1 MNFRT
6 ATTALLASAAIALA
20 ALPAAAQTDTA
31 SRRVRVNDIEM
42 AYEVRGSGDPLL
54 LLHGFF
60 GCGDNWDPFVAR
72 LSERY
77 RLIIPD
83 LREHGRSTNPRKVY
97 THEQS
102 AKDIAA
108 LLDSLGLRR
117 VRALGISSGGMT
129 LLHLATQQPERVEA
143 MVLIGATTHFGEQAK
158 AIMRATGRQGLPPE
172 VRQEF
177 LGCATRG
184 GEAQLKDLSARFAA
198 LEQTHDMAFTA
209 ATLGTI
215 RARTLIVHGDRD
227 IFFPVA
233 IPVAMYQ
240 GIPGS
245 ALWIVPGGDHV
256 PIYGPWAEPFLD
268 EVMRFLG
275 EAPKKEG

>member
-1 MNFRT
+1 MFLVGFA
-6 ATTALLASAAIALA
+6 ATSLG
-20 ALPAAAQTDTA
+20 ALPASAQGDSAA
-31 SRRVRVNDIEM
+31 RRVRVNDIEM
-42 AYEVRGSGDPLL
+42 AYEVRGSGEPLV

-60 GCGDNWDPFVAR
+60 GCGDVWDPFVAR
-72 LSERY
+72 LAERY

-83 LREHGRSTNPRKVY
+83 LREHGGSTNPRKVY
-97 THEQS
+97 THDQS

-129 LLHLATQQPERVEA
+129 LLHLATQQPDRLEA
-143 MVLIGATTHFGEQAK
+143 MVLIGATTHFGDQAK
-158 AIMRATGRQGLPPE
+158 AIMRATGREGLPPHLQ
-172 VRQEF
+172 QEF

-184 GEAQLKDLSARFAA
+184 GEVQLGDLRARFAA
-198 LEQTHDMAFTA
+198 LEHTRDMAFTA
-209 ATLGTI
+209 RELGRI

-227 IFFPVA
+227 EFFPVS
-233 IPVAMYQ
+233 IPVAMYR

-256 PIYGPWAEPFLD
+256 PIYGKREGPFLD
-268 EVMRFLG
+268 EVMRFL
-275 EAPKKEG
+275 EAPKKKE